1 MRPSDSKKG
10 ATARGGGICDH
21 LLNGNDRQA
30 RFSRSLELRVVWL
43 RAREIPLSG
52 DLDPCRCEHPRRV
65 R

>member
-43 RAREIPLSG
+43 RARDRL
-52 DLDPCRCEHPRRV
+52 
-65 R
+65 